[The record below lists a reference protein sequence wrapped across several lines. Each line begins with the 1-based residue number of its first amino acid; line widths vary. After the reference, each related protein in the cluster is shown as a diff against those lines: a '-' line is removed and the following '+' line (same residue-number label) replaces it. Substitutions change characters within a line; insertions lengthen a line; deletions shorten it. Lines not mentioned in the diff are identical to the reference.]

1 MKPAQLNITIYQ
13 GSTFQKSFQ
22 WSTGEPSAPVD
33 LTGCK
38 IRMQIREKINS
49 PQTIIELTTENG
61 RVTFTDATLGKFA
74 VEISADDTADLAF
87 KAAVYDLEV
96 EFPGTPPKV
105 KRIIQGSVALSL
117 EVTR

>member
-1 MKPAQLNITIYQ
+1 MKPATLNITIYQ
-13 GSTFQKSFQ
+13 GSTYQKSFQ
-22 WSTGEPSAPVD
+22 WSTGEPSAPVN

-38 IRMQIREKINS
+38 IRMQIREKYSS
-49 PQTIIELTTENG
+49 PDVILELNTDNG
-61 RVTFTDATLGKFA
+61 RIVITDPVLGKFA
-74 VEISADDTADLAF
+74 AEISAADTTELRF

>member
-22 WSTGEPSAPVD
+22 WSTGEPSAPVN

-38 IRMQIREKINS
+38 VRMQIREKYTSEQFIL
-49 PQTIIELTTENG
+49 ELTTDNG
-61 RVTFTDATLGKFA
+61 RITITDPLLGKFA
-74 VEISADDTADLAF
+74 AEISAADTSELRF
-87 KAAVYDLEV
+87 KAAVYDLEI
-96 EFPGTPPKV
+96 EFPGTPSKV